1 MAESLDRAPGPPG
14 TIQGKINRLFEVC
27 RPPGEPSREYQNKE
41 VVAAV
46 KAAGREL
53 SESHL
58 SELRR
63 GVKDNPTV
71 RVLDTLAWF
80 FQVRPGYFID
90 PQAAEEVEV
99 ELRARED
106 RVREELRAREEVS
119 DLERELREAMARSGV
134 TGVAQRTGGMGQSAR
149 AKMMRLLIDV
159 LNEDAADQE

>member
-1 MAESLDRAPGPPG
+1 VPPP
-14 TIQGKINRLFEVC
+14 TLQGRINRLFEVC
-27 RPPGEPSREYQNKE
+27 RPPGEPEREYHNKE

-46 KAAGREL
+46 KATGREL

-90 PQAAEEVEV
+90 PQAAIEVEA
-99 ELRARED
+99 ELAGKEEQLRTELQARA
-106 RVREELRAREEVS
+106 EVA
-119 DLERELREAMARSGV
+119 DLERELREAMAHSGV
-134 TGVAQRTGGMGQSAR
+134 TGMAHRAAGGMSSRDR

-159 LNEDAADQE
+159 LREDADHRTQE

>member
-1 MAESLDRAPGPPG
+1 MVGSLDRAAGPPD
-14 TIQGKINRLFEVC
+14 TIQGRINRLFKVC
-27 RPPGEPSREYQNKE
+27 RPPGEPEREYQNKE
-41 VVAAV
+41 VVATV
-46 KAAGREL
+46 KAAGREI

-80 FQVRPGYFID
+80 FEVRPGYFID

-99 ELRARED
+99 ELNAREAKLRD
-106 RVREELRAREEVS
+106 ELRARAEVV
-119 DLERELREAMARSGV
+119 DLERELKDAMARSGV
-134 TGVAQRTGGMGQSAR
+134 IGVAQRAGGMSPRAR

-159 LNEDAADQE
+159 LDEDAAEHG